1 MDLKIKPGFKF
12 LAVKS
17 FFLLAVTLT
26 VISCCPPIWSRLKK
40 RAEVEKFL
48 LANPKL
54 LVFDHFK
61 NTSQNWVA
69 EAEGHYETHYLE
81 ADSCLDIKTSAGL
94 TFWYKEPFEGD
105 IQIKYQALLVDE
117 GDLLDRV
124 SDLNCFWMASDPIYP
139 DSLFTRSEFRKAA
152 FGRYYSLQLYSMCV
166 GGNANTSTY
175 FQRFADN
182 YDQLKNDMKRP
193 EFLVEYK
200 DEEHLIL
207 PNHWYSI
214 EIYVQKGR
222 VRYIQD
228 GEVLVDFLDSSPL
241 KKGWFGLR
249 TSDNHLRI
257 RNFMVYQL

>member
-1 MDLKIKPGFKF
+1 
-12 LAVKS
+12 
-17 FFLLAVTLT
+17 
-26 VISCCPPIWSRLKK
+26 
-40 RAEVEKFL
+40 
-48 LANPKL
+48 
-54 LVFDHFK
+54 
-61 NTSQNWVA
+61 
-69 EAEGHYETHYLE
+69 
-81 ADSCLDIKTSAGL
+81 
-94 TFWYKEPFEGD
+94 
-105 IQIKYQALLVDE
+105 
-117 GDLLDRV
+117 
-124 SDLNCFWMASDPIYP
+124 
-139 DSLFTRSEFRKAA
+139 
-152 FGRYYSLQLYSMCV
+152 
-166 GGNANTSTY
+166 
-175 FQRFADN
+175 
-182 YDQLKNDMKRP
+182 MKRP